1 MTNNLKPTNVNTRK
15 TDLEAQINSLNLEEQ
30 MSLVLMTPWEKRYE
44 IITSSSQA
52 KEIVSNMPVEELF
65 WTVKA
70 TGIEDS
76 AILLNLS
83 TPEQLQFIFDLDW
96 WHKDNLR
103 PEKIAAWLLV
113 MFELN
118 EKGLYSWLKW
128 LLRKDPWLLPAML
141 NEFVHVVKRP
151 DEMDIQEAKDV
162 LPPFTLDNV
171 YYVDFKKKKLAPL
184 FIKLISTLVEL
195 DPGVYR
201 DVFETMLWETP
212 SYNLETAY
220 RLRCGRIG
228 DFGIP
233 DYYQSLDIYVP
244 MELGQMHTTEAE
256 KILNSLPV
264 SYEMP
269 PFVPTLY
276 VSGYPMLNEALRCL
290 SGENIMERIIRET
303 TGIANKVIM
312 ADQVDLDDPKQ
323 LKNALKKSFSLINLG
338 MEKIMKESGREP
350 ASIITTHFMEEIV
363 RLAAGLLLPVASRAR
378 KLITSHSFEVI
389 PHHLKLYVEAASKRP
404 AETFDSNTGETGPI
418 VTISEL
424 EHLCQKIHEAET
436 WQKIGRFLRP
446 APENWKEAFDW
457 QNTNFMA
464 PEEFAIDSAL
474 ATSVANLLIQ
484 ARFETLALDENALSR
499 LMERLKELKGQ
510 PLDKI
515 LEDLL
520 SPLVGG
526 DQDRISEADLRH
538 IIIPHLAQIFQEV
551 LEGSENYLKEPRYL
565 THLLVSVSEG

>member
-30 MSLVLMTPWEKRYE
+30 MNLVLTTPWEKRYE
-44 IITSSSQA
+44 IITASSQA

-65 WTVKA
+65 WTIKA
-70 TGIEDS
+70 TGVEDS

-103 PEKIAAWLLV
+103 PEKVAAWLLV
-113 MFELN
+113 MYELN
-118 EKGLYSWLKW
+118 EKGLQSWLKW
-128 LLRKDPWLLPAML
+128 LFKKDPWLLPAML
-141 NEFVHVVKRP
+141 NEFVRVVKRP
-151 DEMDIQEAKDV
+151 DEMDIQEARDV

-171 YYVDFKKKKLAPL
+171 YFVDFKKKKLAPL
-184 FIKLISTLVEL
+184 FIRLISTLVEL

-244 MELGQMHTTEAE
+244 MEQGQMHTTEAE

-264 SYEMP
+264 SFEMP

-276 VSGYPMLNEALRCL
+276 VSGYPVLEEALRSL
-290 SGENIMERIIRET
+290 SGKNVMERIIRET

-338 MEKIMKESGREP
+338 TEKIMEESGKEP
-350 ASIITTHFMEEIV
+350 ASIIATHFMEEIV
-363 RLAAGLLLPVASRAR
+363 RLAAGLLLPVGSKAR
-378 KLITSHSFEVI
+378 KLIASRGFEAL
-389 PHHLKLYVEAASKRP
+389 PHHLRQYVEAASKRP
-404 AETFDSNTGETGPI
+404 AEAFDPVTGKTGPV

-424 EHLCQKIHEAET
+424 EHLRKKVHEAET

-446 APENWKEAFDW
+446 APEKWKDGFDW
-457 QNTNFMA
+457 QNTNFLAM
-464 PEEFAIDSAL
+464 EEFAIDSAL
-474 ATSVANLLIQ
+474 ATAVANLLIQ
-484 ARFETLALDENALSR
+484 ARFETLALDRDALSR
-499 LMERLKELKGQ
+499 LLERLKELKGQ
-510 PLDKI
+510 AMEKN
-515 LEDLL
+515 LEELL

-526 DQDRISEADLRH
+526 DEDNITETDLRQ
-538 IIIPHLAQIFQEV
+538 IIIPHLAQIFQDV
-551 LEGSENYLKEPRYL
+551 LEGGENYLKEPRYL